1 MGPSEVPLSLAFSLA
16 RACSC
21 SSALPLLSARLP
33 CTTLSHIKNR
43 HVIGIVWQ
51 EHAPLLLQLR
61 PSAALSQATLHHI
74 ITHQEQA
81 YYRHSVARVCSCSSA
96 LLLLSARLPCT
107 ILSHI
112 KNRHIIGI
120 VWQERA
126 PAAPPFCCSQPGYP
140 APHLDTSRRGILQAQ
155 CGKSMLLQLRPSV
168 ALRPATLHHI
178 YTHQE

>member
-74 ITHQEQA
+74 ITHQE
-81 YYRHSVARVCSCSSA
+81 
-96 LLLLSARLPCT
+96 
-107 ILSHI
+107 
-112 KNRHIIGI
+112 
-120 VWQERA
+120 
-126 PAAPPFCCSQPGYP
+126 
-140 APHLDTSRRGILQAQ
+140 
-155 CGKSMLLQLRPSV
+155 
-168 ALRPATLHHI
+168 
-178 YTHQE
+178 